1 MADVTSGLLQL
12 CKLPVIIRK
21 VREPVLIF
29 LLENRFKNGGKLRQV
44 AAGPA
49 CIAGLGRCLD
59 AGLPVHILG
68 DALMDCPVLIDQV
81 VIIFIVG
88 IKILKLPLI

>member
-21 VREPVLIF
+21 VREPVLIL

-44 AAGPA
+44 AAWTGVYSRSWP
-49 CIAGLGRCLD
+49 
-59 AGLPVHILG
+59 LP
-68 DALMDCPVLIDQV
+68 
-81 VIIFIVG
+81 
-88 IKILKLPLI
+88 